1 MVEASEGSGYCAAVP
16 AAKVFIAFEQAR
28 GLLAEVNRKRVL
40 IAGIVGVVL
49 LAALSPL
56 LWEHREL
63 VSREYVQ
70 ALADLVASKGPLLF
84 FGLLA
89 LLPLAG
95 VPVSPFLLVAPAF
108 GTAVALTGCISA
120 MATNMALG
128 WLIAGR
134 LFRPFFE
141 RLVARFGYS
150 VPELSPGRM
159 TSVAVMLRIMPG
171 MPFPLQNYLLGLARM
186 PFGRYMAVSLP
197 LNAAVVTG
205 IVLAG
210 DAILKGSVVMAFGA
224 AALLIA
230 LAIGLRA
237 LRARYKRQELE
248 KDLHGSV

>member
-1 MVEASEGSGYCAAVP
+1 M
-16 AAKVFIAFEQAR
+16 I
-28 GLLAEVNRKRVL
+28 RKRIL
-40 IAGIVGVVL
+40 IASLVGLAL
-49 LAALSPL
+49 LAALVPL
-56 LWEHREL
+56 LWEHRGL
-63 VSREYVQ
+63 VSRENAQ
-70 ALADLVASKGPLLF
+70 ALADSVKEMGPLAF

-89 LLPLAG
+89 VLPLAG
-95 VPVSPFLLVAPAF
+95 VPVSPFLVVAPAF
-108 GTAVALTGCISA
+108 GTTVALVGCISA
-120 MATNMALG
+120 MGTNMALG

-197 LNAAVVTG
+197 INAAVVTG
-205 IVLAG
+205 VVLAG
-210 DAILKGSVVMAFGA
+210 DALLNGNVGLAFAA
-224 AALLIA
+224 AALLIG

-237 LRARYKRQELE
+237 LRARYRRQGLERELRE
-248 KDLHGSV
+248 SV